1 MKKMKNRGKKKNEEK
16 RRNNGN
22 GEDREGKEETIN

>member
-1 MKKMKNRGKKKNEEK
+1 MKNMKKIGKKKNEEK

>member
-1 MKKMKNRGKKKNEEK
+1 MKNMKNRGKNEEK
-16 RRNNGN
+16 RKNNGN